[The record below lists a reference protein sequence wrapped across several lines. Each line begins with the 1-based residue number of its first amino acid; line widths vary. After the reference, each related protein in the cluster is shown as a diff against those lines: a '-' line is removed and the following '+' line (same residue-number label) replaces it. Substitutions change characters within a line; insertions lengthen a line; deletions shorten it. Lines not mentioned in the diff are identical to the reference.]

1 MEERIKR
8 AAEAVSRM
16 GQYLETVLPRKKSW
30 KKTHVQKQIDRRE
43 DGEDLDIT
51 EHIRGMVYAMLSSNF
66 PWERVEQDIDD
77 ASGRI
82 LSIDKIFHDYDID
95 FLLSCPAEKIRDKIK
110 EKKLAGLSTNKQ
122 MKGLI
127 SHNIGLL
134 KSWEDSFGSIDVF
147 YQSFIEKDSSYK
159 MLVKTLSRSGSENK
173 MKEMSEA
180 LITEYLRNIGYDI
193 AKPDRH
199 IRRILGKDILACS
212 EQKVVPVFEAMDIV
226 REIAD
231 TLNEHVAEVDYT
243 LWSYCAKDYGEICT
257 SKRPRCCECV
267 IRGYCSQGREK
278 PCQKIQA

>member
-16 GQYLETVLPRKKSW
+16 EQYLETVLPRKKSW
-30 KKTHVQKQIDRRE
+30 GNTYIKKQIDKRE
-43 DGEDLDIT
+43 RGESFDMT

-77 ASGRI
+77 NSGRI

-95 FLLSCPAEKIRDKIK
+95 VLLSHPVEKIRDEIK

-127 SHNIGLL
+127 PDNINLL
-134 KSWEDSFGSIDVF
+134 KSWEDSFGSIDGF
-147 YQSFIEKDSSYK
+147 YQKFIEEDPSYK
-159 MLVKTLSRSGSENK
+159 ILVKTLSQSDSENK

-180 LITEYLRNIGYDI
+180 LTAEYLRNIGHDI

-199 IRRILGKDILACS
+199 IRRILGRDILACS
-212 EQKVVPVFEAMDIV
+212 EEKMVPVYEVMDIV

-243 LWSYCAKDYGEICT
+243 LWSYCAKSYGEICT
-257 SKRPRCCECV
+257 SKRPGCCECV

>member
-1 MEERIKR
+1 MEKRIKR

-16 GQYLETVLPRKKSW
+16 EQYLETVLPRKKSW
-30 KKTHVQKQIDRRE
+30 GNTYIKKQIDKRE
-43 DGEDLDIT
+43 RGESFDMT

-77 ASGRI
+77 GSGKI

-95 FLLSCPAEKIRDKIK
+95 FLLSCPAEKIRDEIK

-127 SHNIGLL
+127 PDNINLL
-134 KSWEDSFGSIDVF
+134 KSWKDSFGSIDDF
-147 YQSFIEKDSSYK
+147 YQKFIEEDPSYK
-159 MLVKTLSRSGSENK
+159 ILVKTLSQSDSENK

-180 LITEYLRNIGYDI
+180 LTAEYLRNIGHDI

-199 IRRILGKDILACS
+199 IRRILGRDILACS
-212 EQKVVPVFEAMDIV
+212 EEKMVPVFEAMDIV
-226 REIAD
+226 RDIAD
-231 TLNEHVAEVDYT
+231 ALNEHVVEVDYT
-243 LWSYCAKDYGEICT
+243 LWSYCAKGYGEICT